1 MPLDLLWVR
10 FQTCT
15 FKFPAQFYAAVK
27 VIGSAQDLLSVPLS
41 TVSLKNRT
49 HFLQLTVTK
58 SRVQHACTV
67 VCSSFL
73 EEFSQINLISL
84 LICKSFTYICENKQ
98 LGHTYTHEKN
108 TLPENSNKPTNQAR
122 KRKEERKKKKLKKEE
137 TNKTKK
143 SNTRKNETNRKSA
156 QMTYFIH
163 TTPATNPGSAGL
175 PVL

>member
-1 MPLDLLWVR
+1 MPLDLLWVC

-27 VIGSAQDLLSVPLS
+27 VIGLAQDLSSVPLS

-58 SRVQHACTV
+58 SGVQHACTV

-122 KRKEERKKKKLKKEE
+122 KRKEERKKKEKRRSNKQNKKVQYTE
-137 TNKTKK
+137 K
-143 SNTRKNETNRKSA
+143 
-156 QMTYFIH
+156 
-163 TTPATNPGSAGL
+163 
-175 PVL
+175 